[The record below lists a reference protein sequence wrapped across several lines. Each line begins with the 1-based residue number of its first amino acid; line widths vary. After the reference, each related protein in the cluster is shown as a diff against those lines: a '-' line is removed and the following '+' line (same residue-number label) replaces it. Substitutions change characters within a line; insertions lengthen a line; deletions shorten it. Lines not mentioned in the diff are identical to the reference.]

1 MNHGPLLVFCQSVAQ
16 TVHTSHCWIS
26 TPLNH
31 LPLEIVS
38 DQVLVSLTERPEQL
52 QHEQQR
58 LARLLVR
65 LSFRRKQHLFR
76 IHHYHKHR
84 YHKHRYRSM
93 GRSRSELVGR
103 QLVVRSESS

>member
-1 MNHGPLLVFCQSVAQ
+1 
-16 TVHTSHCWIS
+16 
-26 TPLNH
+26 LNH

-76 IHHYHKHR
+76 IRH

>member
-1 MNHGPLLVFCQSVAQ
+1 
-16 TVHTSHCWIS
+16 
-26 TPLNH
+26 LNH
-31 LPLEIVS
+31 LPLEIIS
-38 DQVLVSLTERPEQL
+38 DQVLVSLTERLEQF

-58 LARLLVR
+58 LVRLLEQ

-76 IHHYHKHR
+76 IRHYHKHR
-84 YHKHRYRSM
+84 HRSM